1 MATLAGDLMRAPAV
15 PLPRPHRCDRSLRRE
30 ICTEISAGLGRI
42 THQGRG
48 LKHRLQAGSNRH
60 LHPLIV
66 EQIFRRAY
74 IALNTASNGEP
85 NGRHEISGATP
96 ADHAGGG
103 DQEHGPRAHRALVA
117 ARKRLSLSTP
127 REVSARTTGHSLPS
141 PAQGH
146 LRERVLLA
154 RTRLRKGAV
163 ADLSTGLLGPEN
175 RGERR
180 TGSQEALRARGARL
194 ADAGRLAVRTER
206 HRARGI
212 AVVRIPRADENRS
225 TSMMR

>member
-154 RTRLRKGAV
+154 RTRLRKGRLPTSRLDYWGPKIEANV
-163 ADLSTGLLGPEN
+163 ARDRRKLSELEALGWQTLVVWQCELKDIERVGSRLCAFLGPTKTD
-175 RGERR
+175 R
-180 TGSQEALRARGARL
+180 QA
-194 ADAGRLAVRTER
+194 
-206 HRARGI
+206 
-212 AVVRIPRADENRS
+212 
-225 TSMMR
+225 